1 MASTYNKKQLAELA
15 AFAKGE
21 EAQSCKAEKLNGAG
35 FRFEDFRK
43 SHEDCNADNFAVCR
57 EAVIAGMPA
66 AKRNLLVTPASE
78 LPVHMR
84 ADRRQAQMAV
94 GAYMGRAYK
103 MLKKLQTEAA
113 GDDAT
118 VTELDKIRQ
127 LVIGL
132 VKRAGK
138 DNSGVSKK
146 ALDSMNATLKLLG

>member
-1 MASTYNKKQLAELA
+1 MASTYNKKQLAELT

-43 SHEDCNADNFAVCR
+43 SHEDCNTDNFAVCR

>member
-1 MASTYNKKQLAELA
+1 MASTYNKKQLAELT

-21 EAQSCKAEKLNGAG
+21 ESQSCKAEKLNGAG

-43 SHEDCNADNFAVCR
+43 SHEDCNTDNFAVCR

-66 AKRNLLVTPASE
+66 AKRNLLVTPSSE

-84 ADRRQAQMAV
+84 PARREAQMAV

-103 MLKKLQTEAA
+103 MLKKIQSKAD

-146 ALDSMNATLKLLG
+146 ALDSMNTTLKLLG

>member
-1 MASTYNKKQLAELA
+1 MASTYNKKQLAELT

-21 EAQSCKAEKLNGAG
+21 EKQSNQIAKLNKLG
-35 FRFEDFRK
+35 FEFADFRK

-57 EAVIAGMPA
+57 EAIIAGLPAKSRSLIAMPS
-66 AKRNLLVTPASE
+66 REVPAHQRE
-78 LPVHMR
+78 E
-84 ADRRQAQMAV
+84 RRTAQQSI

-103 MLKKLQTEAA
+103 SLKKLQTEAA
-113 GDDAT
+113 GEDAT

-146 ALDSMNATLKLLG
+146 ALDSMNTTLKLLG

>member
-1 MASTYNKKQLAELA
+1 MASTYNKKQLAELT

-21 EAQSCKAEKLNGAG
+21 EKQSNQIAKLNKLG
-35 FRFEDFRK
+35 FEFADFRK
-43 SHEDCNADNFAVCR
+43 SHEDCNVDNFAVCR
-57 EAVIAGMPA
+57 EAIIAGMPA

-84 ADRRQAQMAV
+84 EDRRQAQMAV

-103 MLKKLQTEAA
+103 SLKKLQTEAA
-113 GDDAT
+113 GEDAT

>member
-1 MASTYNKKQLAELA
+1 MASTYNKKQLAELT

-21 EAQSCKAEKLNGAG
+21 ESQSCKAEKLNGAG

-66 AKRNLLVTPASE
+66 AKRNLLVTPSSE

-84 ADRRQAQMAV
+84 PARREAQMAV

-113 GDDAT
+113 GEGEGE
-118 VTELDKIRQ
+118 TELDKIKQ
-127 LVIGL
+127 LLAGL
-132 VKRAGK
+132 LRRAGK
-138 DNSGVSKK
+138 DNSGVPK
-146 ALDSMNATLKLLG
+146 AVIEKLNQAAKAFG

>member
-1 MASTYNKKQLAELA
+1 MASTYNKKQLAELT

-21 EAQSCKAEKLNGAG
+21 EKQSNQIAKLNKLG
-35 FRFEDFRK
+35 FEFADFRK

-103 MLKKLQTEAA
+103 MLKKLQTEA
-113 GDDAT
+113 GGEGET
-118 VTELDKIRQ
+118 ETELDKIKQ
-127 LVIGL
+127 LLAGL
-132 VKRAGK
+132 LRRAGK
-138 DNSGVSKK
+138 EDSGVPKEVIAILNK
-146 ALDSMNATLKLLG
+146 AAKAFG

>member
-1 MASTYNKKQLAELA
+1 MASTYNKKQLAELT

-43 SHEDCNADNFAVCR
+43 SHEDCNADNFAVSR

>member
-1 MASTYNKKQLAELA
+1 MASTYNKKQLAELT

-21 EAQSCKAEKLNGAG
+21 EKQSNQIAKLDKLG
-35 FRFEDFRK
+35 FEFADFRK
-43 SHEDCNADNFAVCR
+43 SHEDCNVDNYAVCR
-57 EAVIAGMPA
+57 EAIIAGMPA
-66 AKRNLLVTPASE
+66 KARSLICMPSREVPKHLAET
-78 LPVHMR
+78 
-84 ADRRQAQMAV
+84 RRKANMAI

-103 MLKKLQTEAA
+103 SLKKLQTEAA
-113 GDDAT
+113 GEDAT

>member
-1 MASTYNKKQLAELA
+1 MASTYNKKQLAELT

-146 ALDSMNATLKLLG
+146 ALDSMNTTLKLLG

>member
-1 MASTYNKKQLAELA
+1 MASTYNKKQLAELT

-21 EAQSCKAEKLNGAG
+21 EKQSNQIAKLNKLG
-35 FRFEDFRK
+35 FEFADFRK
-43 SHEDCNADNFAVCR
+43 SHEDCNVDNYAVCR
-57 EAVIAGMPA
+57 EAIIAGMPA
-66 AKRNLLVTPASE
+66 KSRSLIAMPSREVPAHQRE
-78 LPVHMR
+78 E
-84 ADRRQAQMAV
+84 RRTAQQSI

-103 MLKKLQTEAA
+103 SLKKLQTEAA

>member
-1 MASTYNKKQLAELA
+1 MASTYNKKQLAELT

-43 SHEDCNADNFAVCR
+43 SHEDCNTDNFAVCR

-103 MLKKLQTEAA
+103 MLKKIQSKAD

-146 ALDSMNATLKLLG
+146 ALDSMNTTLKLLG

>member
-1 MASTYNKKQLAELA
+1 MASTYNKKQLAELT

-43 SHEDCNADNFAVCR
+43 SHEDCNTDNFAVCR

-103 MLKKLQTEAA
+103 MLKKIQSKAA
-113 GDDAT
+113 GEDAT

>member
-1 MASTYNKKQLAELA
+1 MASTYNKKQLAELT

>member
-1 MASTYNKKQLAELA
+1 MASTYNKKQLAELT

-43 SHEDCNADNFAVCR
+43 SHEDCNTDNFAVCR

-113 GDDAT
+113 GEDAT

>member
-1 MASTYNKKQLAELA
+1 MASTYNKKQLAELT

-113 GDDAT
+113 GEDAT